1 MAPDTMRLS
10 RTTTRSRFP
19 RLHDLLRNAMDMKII
34 CEIPR
39 VIIAEREKL
48 GTSTIMH
55 AALFLDFERATTSD
69 TMEDTN

>member
-1 MAPDTMRLS
+1 
-10 RTTTRSRFP
+10 
-19 RLHDLLRNAMDMKII
+19 MDMKMI